1 MLNLQQSISSNMQKI
16 GKVCLRNQ
24 NEVSRKEKQKLEFLD
39 KPEDMTKNEESDK
52 NPKESE
58 EIENSSS
65 KIDIRNNQKKW
76 FNYFQGLLYHNSN
89 DVSNIFRKASQDVRH
104 HLKKDISFHSIVFY
118 KILFLAFFSFI
129 LIAPSTILIL
139 NLSLDNTI
147 EQYFAITAFNY
158 RKISTTMDI
167 TRRSVLLN
175 EIFNGRIADNV
186 NTILGIPSYSA

>member
-1 MLNLQQSISSNMQKI
+1 
-16 GKVCLRNQ
+16 
-24 NEVSRKEKQKLEFLD
+24 
-39 KPEDMTKNEESDK
+39 
-52 NPKESE
+52 
-58 EIENSSS
+58 
-65 KIDIRNNQKKW
+65 
-76 FNYFQGLLYHNSN
+76 
-89 DVSNIFRKASQDVRH
+89 
-104 HLKKDISFHSIVFY
+104 
-118 KILFLAFFSFI
+118 LAFFSFI

>member
-1 MLNLQQSISSNMQKI
+1 
-16 GKVCLRNQ
+16 
-24 NEVSRKEKQKLEFLD
+24 
-39 KPEDMTKNEESDK
+39 MTKNEESDK

-65 KIDIRNNQKKW
+65 KIDIRNNQKKQ

-139 NLSLDNTI
+139 NLSLDNRI
-147 EQYFAITAFNY
+147 EQYFAITAYNY

-167 TRRSVLLN
+167 TRRSVMLN
-175 EIFNGRIADNV
+175 EILNGRIADNV